1 MSPELFDSQLVIRL
15 ILGMVFL
22 LALLTFGLWT
32 MRKSGIGGSFQK
44 VRSKNKRASIVE
56 VQAIDPKRRLIMIR
70 RDDVEHLLLLGPH
83 TDILIEA
90 NIQDDESLFE
100 KTLQK
105 ASKASSKFSAKA
117 EKTEPHF
124 EASK

>member
-1 MSPELFDSQLVIRL
+1 MHPELFDSQLVIRL

-32 MRKSGIGGSFQK
+32 MRKSGIGGGFQK

-70 RDDVEHLLLLGPH
+70 RDNVEHLLLLGPH
-83 TDILIEA
+83 TDILIEG
-90 NIQDDESLFE
+90 NIEDDESLFE
-100 KTLQK
+100 RTLQK
-105 ASKASSKFSAKA
+105 ASKTSSKLSVTLDKS
-117 EKTEPHF
+117 EPHF
-124 EASK
+124 ETSK